1 MIDSLVKYMHD
12 FLLAKEIVDEILKI
26 AQKKGLSKIEKV
38 SLEIG
43 QIALAHDGH
52 EEHVEDI
59 SIENLQFGIS
69 AINKGTILENAE
81 FDIIKV
87 TGDSWKLVEIEG
99 R

>member
-1 MIDSLVKYMHD
+1 MHD
-12 FLLAKEIVDEILKI
+12 FLLAKEIVDEVLKI
-26 AQKKGLSKIEKV
+26 SKEKKLSKVEKI

-59 SIENLQFGIS
+59 SVENLQFGIR
-69 AINKGTILENAE
+69 AITEGTILGKAQFN
-81 FDIIKV
+81 IKRV
-87 TGDSWKLVEIEG
+87 QGDHWRLVGIRG

>member
-1 MIDSLVKYMHD
+1 MKFFKSMHD

-26 AQKKGLSKIEKV
+26 AQEKNLSEIKKV

-59 SIENLQFGIS
+59 SIENLEFGIG
-69 AINKGTILENAE
+69 AIAKGTILENAE
-81 FDIIKV
+81 FDIIKIQ
-87 TGDSWKLVEIEG
+87 GGNWRLNNIYGE
-99 R
+99 